1 MRMFERLRA
10 GLDTGCPQT
19 SRDVHLAR
27 PSGQLST
34 LASQSPHLVRITPS
48 TLRPPELNACVS
60 IHAAATDRLAT
71 RKSWH
76 KQGGRAM
83 NEIGYGT
90 EPQSQSR
97 SKWASGPS
105 DSASLDFTSRQRSAR
120 KPLGSRAR
128 RAFIIAGRPMA
139 ARLPLALSATIA
151 LCGCATTQPVR
162 YVSVYCVP
170 SGTQLPAEPPKVH
183 DQLTGHADKDAGILA
198 GSAIRLRA
206 WGQALNHI
214 LEGCREPTH

>member
-1 MRMFERLRA
+1 
-10 GLDTGCPQT
+10 
-19 SRDVHLAR
+19 
-27 PSGQLST
+27 
-34 LASQSPHLVRITPS
+34 
-48 TLRPPELNACVS
+48 
-60 IHAAATDRLAT
+60 
-71 RKSWH
+71 
-76 KQGGRAM
+76 M

-105 DSASLDFTSRQRSAR
+105 DNASLDFSGRQRSAR
-120 KPLGSRAR
+120 KPLGTRHHTR
-128 RAFIIAGRPMA
+128 KLTGRLSA

-151 LCGCATTQPVR
+151 LCLTGCATTQPVR
-162 YVSVYCVP
+162 YTPVYCL
-170 SGTQLPAEPPKVH
+170 SNETQLPAEPPKVH